1 MAVAIVVSLPGRAP
15 VAAAAPDHGAIS
27 AWPEQLSLRAGAVHR
42 VLVSRTGAA
51 GVDADVTGE
60 AAFASERP
68 EVATVEP
75 GGGVRGVAEGSA
87 TITVT
92 AGGAATRVVVHVA
105 GSTGTREPAL
115 SFPNDVLP
123 VMSRAGCNAGACHAK
138 PNHAS
143 GFKLSVFAYDP
154 RSDYDAIVRGGRGR
168 RVSPAAPAQS
178 LLLQKPTMAVEH
190 GGGLRLKPD
199 SDAYRVLA
207 GWIESGLPYAPAADP
222 KLQRV
227 EVYPRDRHYPKR
239 ARQPLLV
246 RAHYSDG
253 SSRDVTHLADFS
265 SNEKAVAEVDE
276 HGVVRVADATGEAAV
291 VARYMGM
298 VDVARVTVPPDE
310 LLPDAY
316 YAALPANNFIDPLAY
331 ARLRSLG
338 LPASESCTDAEF
350 LRRASLDAIGV
361 LPTPEQARAFL
372 ADTDPAKRDKL
383 IDRLL
388 AEPAYADHWA
398 AKWADPLRPNP
409 FRVGV
414 KSVYVFDQWL
424 RESFRA
430 NKPYDRLAAE
440 ILLARGSTHVN
451 GPTVILRDRREP
463 ADLTTLVSQ
472 VFLGVRLE
480 CAKCHHHPNEKWSQE
495 DFYQFAAFFGQ
506 LRRKGQGISTPISGE
521 PEYVWH
527 APGGGGVTHPVTGE
541 AMTPKAPDAPPAET
555 APGRDPREA
564 LAAWMTSPDNPFF
577 ARAAVNR
584 VWAEL
589 MGRGIVHP
597 VDDFR
602 VSNLATNQPLLDA
615 LAKDFVAHKFD
626 LKHLIATIMRSRL
639 YQLSSMPVGRNVAD
653 NRNFSRWLRRRPSA
667 EVLLDA
673 VSDVTGVG
681 EPLPGLAP
689 DGRAVRS
696 WNNRSESNFLD
707 AFGRPNASADPPCE
721 REPQGSIVQ
730 ALHLMN
736 STRLTEKIAHESGR
750 AARLAKSDRPVDDV
764 VTELYLVTY
773 ARFPTSDELKTAAAV
788 FTADGATRQ
797 SATEDLMWALIN
809 SAEFVLNH

>member
-1 MAVAIVVSLPGRAP
+1 MALIAC
-15 VAAAAPDHGAIS
+15 
-27 AWPEQLSLRAGAVHR
+27 LSLCGTARAAEVANTASPDAGLGAGA
-42 VLVSRTGAA
+42 
-51 GVDADVTGE
+51 
-60 AAFASERP
+60 
-68 EVATVEP
+68 
-75 GGGVRGVAEGSA
+75 GG
-87 TITVT
+87 
-92 AGGAATRVVVHVA
+92 
-105 GSTGTREPAL
+105 L

-123 VMSRAGCNAGACHAK
+123 VMSKAGCNAGACHAK

-154 RSDYDAIVRGGRGR
+154 KSDYDAIVRGGRGR

-178 LLLQKPTMAVEH
+178 LILQKPSMAVEH

-199 SDAYRVLA
+199 SDAYRLIA
-207 GWIESGLPYAPAADP
+207 RWLEEGMPYAPPGDP
-222 KLQRV
+222 KLVRV
-227 EVYPRDRHYPKR
+227 EVQPRDQRYAKR
-239 ARQPLLV
+239 ATQPLLV
-246 RAHYSDG
+246 LAHYSDG
-253 SSRDVTHLADFS
+253 TTRDVTRLTDFM
-265 SNEKAVAEVDE
+265 SNEKTLAEVDE
-276 HGVVRVADATGEAAV
+276 HGVVTVADASGEAAV

-298 VDVARVTVPPDE
+298 VDVARVTIPPDE
-310 LLPDAY
+310 LLPDSF

-331 ARLRSLG
+331 DRLRAMG
-338 LPASESCTDAEF
+338 LPPSELCTDAEF

-372 ADTDPAKRDKL
+372 ADADLAKRDKL
-383 IDRLL
+383 IERLL
-388 AEPAYADHWA
+388 ADPRYADHWA
-398 AKWADPLRPNP
+398 GKWADLLRPNP

-414 KSVYVFDQWL
+414 KSVYVLDQWL

-430 NKPYDRLAAE
+430 NKPYDRFAAE
-440 ILLARGSTHVN
+440 ILLARGSTHKH
-451 GPTVILRDRREP
+451 GPAVVLRDRREP
-463 ADLTTLVSQ
+463 EDVTTLVSQ
-472 VFLGVRLE
+472 IFLGVRLE

-495 DFYQFAAFFGQ
+495 DFYQLAAFFGQ
-506 LRRKGQGISTPISGE
+506 LKRKGQGISAPISGE
-521 PEYVWH
+521 PEYIWF
-527 APGGGGVTHPVTGE
+527 AGGGGGVTHPVTGE
-541 AMTPKAPDAPPAET
+541 AMKPKAPDAPLAEV
-555 APGRDPREA
+555 PPDHDPREA
-564 LAAWMTSPDNPFF
+564 LAEWMTSPDNPFF
-577 ARAAVNR
+577 AQAAVNR

-615 LAKDFVAHKFD
+615 LAADFVAHKFD
-626 LKHLIATIMRSRL
+626 LKHLIGTIMRSRM
-639 YQLSSMPVGRNVAD
+639 YQLSSLPNGRNVAD

-689 DGRAVRS
+689 DARAVRS
-696 WNNRSESNFLD
+696 WNYRTESNFLD

-721 REPQGSIVQ
+721 REPTGSIVQ

-736 STRLTEKIAHESGR
+736 SSRLAEKIAHESGR
-750 AARLAKSDRPVDDV
+750 AAALAKSERSVDEV
-764 VTELYLVTY
+764 VTELYLAAY
-773 ARFPTSDELKTAAAV
+773 SRPPTADELKTAAGAFAV
-788 FTADGATRQ
+788 EGATRH